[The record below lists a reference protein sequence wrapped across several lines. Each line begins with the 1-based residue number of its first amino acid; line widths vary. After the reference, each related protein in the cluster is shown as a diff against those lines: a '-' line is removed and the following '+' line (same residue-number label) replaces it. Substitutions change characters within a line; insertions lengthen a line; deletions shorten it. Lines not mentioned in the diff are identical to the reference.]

1 MTEPESN
8 GLLRI
13 NPLTEGH
20 VIGPPVQDPNQVPWF
35 YRTRW
40 VWRIS
45 LIAVGLFII
54 VVGVRAIVPP
64 SPSLGTL
71 AVTHVTCHGSPVC
84 DVSGSFREDGSA
96 DTIPFVSATVVAA
109 EGIDVGSVVRVAEI
123 DEVRV
128 TTDLNWRARPDYT
141 AIVAVIVGVGMLAM
155 WIVRERRV
163 ARLRPAMR
171 RLKAAQAGATMAS
184 GTSLLGGPVFR
195 EEQP

>member
-8 GLLRI
+8 PLLRI
-13 NPLTEGH
+13 DPLTEGH
-20 VIGPPVQDPNQVPWF
+20 VIGPPTEDPNVVPRI

-40 VWRIS
+40 VWRVT
-45 LIAVGLFII
+45 LIAVGLFIV

-71 AVTHVTCHGSPVC
+71 TVTHADCHGSPVC
-84 DVSGSFREDGSA
+84 DVSGSFRQDGSA
-96 DTIPFVSATVVAA
+96 DTIPLVSATVGAGD
-109 EGIDVGSVVRVAEI
+109 GIAVGSVVRVAEI

-141 AIVAVIVGVGMLAM
+141 AVVAVVIGIGFLAM
-155 WIVRERRV
+155 WIVRERSV

-195 EEQP
+195 DEQP